1 MRMFLAISLGA
12 AAIFIAGPSR
22 ALTCTWHTIQ
32 LPLQVELDDRN
43 AKLRYTREVADYFRP
58 RDDTFL
64 VYGRFSTQR
73 RSEFPHVAVLR
84 SLIAVNA
91 GEYERDVEGFKELD
105 LSFRYTQL
113 IEFDGQRYVNGN
125 WEDYKTSATVLH
137 FQIND
142 FWASQM
148 PPMDVSV
155 LGSLKRLQTD
165 GPEELVEISAS
176 PCPAYVTMTLEEA
189 RTLASCMGPAAE
201 YRALEE
207 WLH

>member
-1 MRMFLAISLGA
+1 MRMFLTISLCA

-22 ALTCTWHTIQ
+22 ALTCAWPMIQ
-32 LPLQVELDDRN
+32 LPLQVELDDKN
-43 AKLRYTREVADYFRP
+43 AKLRYTREIADYFRP
-58 RDDTFL
+58 RGDSFL

-84 SLIAVNA
+84 SLRVANS
-91 GEYERDVEGFKELD
+91 GEYERDLEGFTEFD

-137 FQIND
+137 FQIGD
-142 FWASQM
+142 SWMSQM

-155 LGSLKRLQTD
+155 LGSLERLQTD
-165 GPEELVEISAS
+165 GPEELVEIYAS
-176 PCPAYVTMTLEEA
+176 PCPVYVKMSLEEA

-201 YRALEE
+201 CRALEE

>member
-1 MRMFLAISLGA
+1 MHMFLAISLGA
-12 AAIFIAGPSR
+12 AAISIAGPSR
-22 ALTCTWHTIQ
+22 ALTCTWPMI
-32 LPLQVELDDRN
+32 PLAQQVELDEGN

-58 RDDTFL
+58 LDDSFL
-64 VYGRFSTQR
+64 VFGRFSTQR

-84 SLIAVNA
+84 SLREANA
-91 GEYERDVEGFKELD
+91 GEYERDVEGFTEFD

-113 IEFDGQRYVNGN
+113 IEFDGQRYVNGY

-176 PCPAYVTMTLEEA
+176 PCPAYVTMSLEGA
-189 RTLASCMGPAAE
+189 RTLASCMGPAAAC
-201 YRALEE
+201 RALEE
-207 WLH
+207 RLH